1 LFAAA
6 IERLNS
12 VEYPAASASELPT
25 WAGMTQ
31 QIDAGSSVYGVADV
45 LVGEKIPNVKLAVK
59 RGNDTSS
66 AQSEYD
72 EYVRR
77 SNQGI
82 KEAKEA
88 SPKAP
93 VETATAALA

>member
-1 LFAAA
+1 
-6 IERLNS
+6 
-12 VEYPAASASELPT
+12 
-25 WAGMTQ
+25 M
-31 QIDAGSSVYGVADV
+31 
-45 LVGEKIPNVKLAVK
+45 LAVK